1 MSPMNHVDRRLLP
14 PILIPNCS
22 HKQSASRIIAWLKM
36 WATNPR
42 SWFKWH
48 IDTELSSVITA
59 DRNSDSLYLS
69 QCLQVWE
76 FLRLSRCLE
85 FLQFLHLSDC
95 SYCSDCS
102 YFYCF
107 YAIRR
112 VTILVL
118 ITNEQSRSTYIR
130 ILSSKN
136 NPSLRYLYLNQRR
149 YYFVWLYKVLE
160 IHNL

>member
-1 MSPMNHVDRRLLP
+1 MSPMNHVGRRLLP

-48 IDTELSSVITA
+48 IHTELSSVITSE
-59 DRNSDSLYLS
+59 RTS
-69 QCLQVWE
+69 E

-85 FLQFLHLSDC
+85 FPQFLHLSDC

-112 VTILVL
+112 VIILVL
-118 ITNEQSRSTYIR
+118 ITNEQPRSTYIR

-160 IHNL
+160 IYNL